1 MSFLFDRKP
10 LQSFLKDFFFF
21 PLRKN
26 FLFYHRSGLSNFEG
40 FCVVLGFAQTHFFC
54 FQFDKF
60 GTKKSKTKPPKL
72 TKKPPNGPQGPKSA
86 STDVEDPCNEA
97 LEEEIRG
104 LKTLRAKEFDK
115 KFEKMLVSSFCIV
128 THGIFLC
135 RKIFSFRTPLLEFCK
150 LQVILV
156 FISCHS
162 NSEYLVK

>member
-1 MSFLFDRKP
+1 M
-10 LQSFLKDFFFF
+10 
-21 PLRKN
+21 
-26 FLFYHRSGLSNFEG
+26 
-40 FCVVLGFAQTHFFC
+40 
-54 FQFDKF
+54 
-60 GTKKSKTKPPKL
+60 
-72 TKKPPNGPQGPKSA
+72 
-86 STDVEDPCNEA
+86 EDPRNEA

-128 THGIFLC
+128 TYGIFLC

-156 FISCHS
+156 FISCHC